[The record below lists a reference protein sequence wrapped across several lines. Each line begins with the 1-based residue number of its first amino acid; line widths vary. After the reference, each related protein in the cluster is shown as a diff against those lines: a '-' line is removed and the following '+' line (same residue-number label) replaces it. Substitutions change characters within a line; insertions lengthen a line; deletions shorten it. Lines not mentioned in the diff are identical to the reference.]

1 MNDFIKS
8 GVTQHIK
15 KGIIF
20 NDVTGSRWGFKYFE
34 SLCIS
39 VNSDLVNKFDNKHF
53 EVCYSKMDF
62 FHQVAEVHND
72 ELRNGDEQEEKVR
85 NYSGDHFIDDV
96 NNFQDQHAQAYRIA
110 KIIRDL

>member
-1 MNDFIKS
+1 
-8 GVTQHIK
+8 
-15 KGIIF
+15 
-20 NDVTGSRWGFKYFE
+20 
-34 SLCIS
+34 
-39 VNSDLVNKFDNKHF
+39 
-53 EVCYSKMDF
+53 MDF

-72 ELRNGDEQEEKVR
+72 ELRNGDEQEEEVR

>member
-8 GVTQHIK
+8 GVTQHIQK
-15 KGIIF
+15 RIISK
-20 NDVTGSRWGFKYFE
+20 DVTGSRWDFKYFE

-39 VNSDLVNKFDNKHF
+39 VNSDLVNKSDNKHF
-53 EVCYSKMDF
+53 EVCCSKIEF

-72 ELRNGDEQEEKVR
+72 ELRNGDEQEEEVI